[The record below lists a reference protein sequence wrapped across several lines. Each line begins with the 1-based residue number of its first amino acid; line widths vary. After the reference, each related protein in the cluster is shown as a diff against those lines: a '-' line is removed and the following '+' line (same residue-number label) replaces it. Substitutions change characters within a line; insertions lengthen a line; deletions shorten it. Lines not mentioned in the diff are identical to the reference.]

1 MCVVF
6 TTSAIYLYCIAY
18 KRVCSLYLFASLQA
32 STHLISRHTLL
43 GSLGADSVCP
53 VDNPAIFFKNCGSQN
68 GSIVLLIYLFFL
80 AAVCIWNLKKKQLWM
95 SKTHAQEAQGCQRNN
110 PIFSLQVTENYT
122 HGEHIKGPLSCLV
135 FPTESLR
142 EHPRSAT
149 KLASTRHG
157 RKLQE
162 TLGATVFLKYTNSI
176 IRDRDNNRKKNSKLA
191 ALLNR
196 ERDWRPTRA
205 HCWKDHVGA
214 SAITLRAREL
224 C

>member
-122 HGEHIKGPLSCLV
+122 HGEHIKDHYLV
-135 FPTESLR
+135 LYSPRKASESTPVRLPNWLLR
-142 EHPRSAT
+142 GMVGSF
-149 KLASTRHG
+149 
-157 RKLQE
+157 RKLWALRFSWSTQIQL
-162 TLGATVFLKYTNSI
+162 LGTEITTEKKIQSWLPFLTVNVI
-176 IRDRDNNRKKNSKLA
+176 DDRLG
-191 ALLNR
+191 
-196 ERDWRPTRA
+196 PTAGRTTS
-205 HCWKDHVGA
+205 VPPQ
-214 SAITLRAREL
+214 
-224 C
+224 